1 MEGKK
6 KRGKAL
12 SFSTPGRKLLWSD
25 RIDASFRK
33 NSVFLSPSLH
43 THLVAKAAEKREVS
57 DRRRVSAGC
66 VCSEFLEKEG
76 AIPSTKL

>member
-1 MEGKK
+1 MGFLYSSVCGGKK
-6 KRGKAL
+6 GGKAL

-33 NSVFLSPSLH
+33 FGLSLHTHIH

-66 VCSEFLEKEG
+66 VCSEF
-76 AIPSTKL
+76 P